1 MRSDPERMLK
11 LRDLC
16 DAVLD
21 LEPGERA
28 AFLHAACQDDEE
40 LRREIESLLV
50 HNDANTDFLAE
61 PAWKQFAERVAT
73 QAPSLEGRQLG
84 RYRIESRLGAGG
96 MGEVW
101 RARDDQLKREVAIKL
116 LPPEFSADV
125 ERVRRFEQEAYTV
138 SALNHPNILTIH
150 EVCHV
155 TADLDDLHF
164 IVTEFIEGRTLRG
177 GLKQARLRWREAVL
191 IARQIA
197 SALNAAH
204 TAGIIHRDIKPENVM
219 VESSGHVKVLDFGI
233 ARRVQ
238 LSAAGSAVSAG
249 SVAGVQ
255 TNLGARPGTLKYM
268 SPEQARGEQLDARTD
283 IFSLGL
289 VLYEMLAGRHPYAY
303 PDDDEILDA
312 LKSEDEVPAVTRVN
326 DAIPAALDRIVTRS
340 LKKKREERYSSVSEM
355 LSELEQL
362 QSLIEVS
369 REERGQRLFKAQ
381 NANQLVTQYVVL
393 YDSDKKTRVP
403 LGEWWNI
410 WRFADL
416 KDGKLERELIRK
428 SLLGRLSKAGLQ
440 ILLVAAV
447 TLVAAA
453 LMSINVSWEERILRD
468 GHTAAVRRAVFSPDG
483 RLLVSCGE
491 DKQVIVWDF
500 ARRERLKTLADHTGW
515 VTSVA
520 FSPDGKLFATAS
532 HDQTVIVWD
541 SARLEKIRVL
551 GDHRAAVNAVSFST
565 DGRLLATGSSSDDRI
580 ILWDTLRW
588 DKVREIPSGTAY
600 PPILFSL
607 DSRTIISS
615 YGQWD
620 LDTGQRIAEVEVGNW
635 VALSPNGR
643 LMVTTKPN
651 GEVFFHKL
659 SRPGETQGSRVLAH
673 FRGHQDFGRAV
684 VFSPDGKVVA
694 TGSENI
700 LLWDAA
706 TMEKLG
712 RFEYD
717 SIVWGLA
724 FSPDGRWLVSTHGD
738 GAVLVWDVTE
748 RKREAA
754 FSTHSAAVRAV
765 AYSPDGKRLAS
776 AGEDRSVIVWD
787 AASGRKEAVLNG
799 HQTRVIGVV
808 FSPDGE
814 WLVSSDQDSYLI
826 RWDLGARQP
835 RWRIKAAN
843 PDNVCLAMSPDSRFL
858 AVRSGVYETEGG
870 QPVLD
875 HSSAAHSSALN
886 HMEAAAF
893 SPDGR
898 RLAFVAGNE
907 VFVLETDGS
916 HVFGRQQNGNLPLVT
931 LSFSPDSRHLVTGS
945 TDGIILLWEADPLRL
960 ISKVGNHAAR
970 IKSLAFSPDGTTLA
984 SSGDDKMIAL
994 WDLKGR
1000 ELITRIGTHTS
1011 PVYAIAFSPDGKQ
1024 LISGEHDRS
1033 VRQYTRHRSLWGV
1046 RLD

>member
-11 LRDLC
+11 LRELC
-16 DAVLD
+16 DAALD

-28 AFLHAACQDDEE
+28 AFLGAACEDDEE

-50 HNDANTDFLAE
+50 YNVTDTDFLAE

-73 QAPSLEGRQLG
+73 QGPSLEGRQLG
-84 RYRIESRLGAGG
+84 RYRILSRLGAGG

-101 RARDDQLKREVAIKL
+101 RARDEQLKRVVAIKL
-116 LPPEFSADV
+116 LPPGFSADV
-125 ERVRRFEQEAYTV
+125 ERVRRFEQEAYTI

-150 EVCHV
+150 EVCQV

-164 IVTEFIEGRTLRG
+164 IVTEFIEGRTLRD
-177 GLKQARLRWREAVL
+177 GLKQAPPRWREAVL
-191 IARQIA
+191 IARQIV

-233 ARRVQ
+233 ARRVR
-238 LSAAGSAVSAG
+238 LAAADSAVSEV
-249 SVAGVQ
+249 SVAGIQ
-255 TNLGARPGTLKYM
+255 TRLGDRPGTLKYM

-283 IFSLGL
+283 IFSVGL
-289 VLYEMLAGRHPYAY
+289 VLYEMLAGRHPYARGN
-303 PDDDEILDA
+303 DEEILAA
-312 LKSEDEVPAVTRVN
+312 LKSEHEVPRVTRVN
-326 DAIPAALDRIVTRS
+326 DAIPAALDRIVTRA
-340 LKKKREERYSSVSEM
+340 LKKKREDRYASASEM

-393 YDSDKKTRVP
+393 YDADKKTRVP
-403 LGEWWNI
+403 FGELWSI

-416 KDGKLERELIRK
+416 KDGRLEKELIRK
-428 SLLGRLSKAGLQ
+428 SLLGGLSKAGLQ

-447 TLVAAA
+447 TMVVAAV
-453 LMSINVSWEERILRD
+453 MSINETWEERIPRD

-483 RLLVSCGE
+483 RLLVSVGE

-500 ARRERLKTLADHTGW
+500 VRRQRLKTLTDHSGW
-515 VTSVA
+515 VTSAA
-520 FSPDGKLFATAS
+520 FSPDGKLFATTS
-532 HDQTVIVWD
+532 HDKTVIVWD
-541 SARLEKIRVL
+541 AERLEKIRVL

-565 DGRLLATGSSSDDRI
+565 DGRLLATGSADNDNRI

-588 DKVREIPSGTAY
+588 EKVREIANGSAY
-600 PPILFSL
+600 SPILFSL
-607 DSRTIISS
+607 DNRTIITSH
-615 YGQWD
+615 GQWD
-620 LDTGQRIAEVEVGNW
+620 LDTAQRIAEVEVGNW
-635 VALSPNGR
+635 VALSPDGK
-643 LMVTTKPN
+643 LMVAIKPN

-659 SRPGETQGSRVLAH
+659 LRPGDAAGNRVLAH
-673 FRGHQDFGRAV
+673 PRGHQDHGRAV

-712 RFEYD
+712 RFECD

-724 FSPDGRWLVSTHGD
+724 FSPDGRWLVSTHAD
-738 GAVLVWDVTE
+738 GAVLVWNVTE
-748 RKREAA
+748 RKCEASLSA
-754 FSTHSAAVRAV
+754 HSDAVRAV
-765 AYSPDGKRLAS
+765 AYSPDGQRVAS
-776 AGEDRSVIVWD
+776 AGEDRSIIVWD

-814 WLVSSDQDSYLI
+814 WLVSSDQDAYLI
-826 RWDLGARQP
+826 RWDLGSGQS
-835 RWRIKAAN
+835 RWRIRSAN
-843 PDNVCLAMSPDSRFL
+843 PDNVCLAISPDGRFL
-858 AVRSGVYETEGG
+858 AVRPGIYETDGG

-875 HSSAAHSSALN
+875 RSSAEHIPALG
-886 HMEAAAF
+886 HMESAAF
-893 SPDGR
+893 SRDGR

-907 VFVLETDGS
+907 VWVLEADGWRAVGS
-916 HVFGRQQNGNLPLVT
+916 QQNGNVPLVS
-931 LSFSPDSRHLVTGS
+931 LSFSPDSRYLVTGS
-945 TDGIILLWEADPLRL
+945 TDGTILLWEADPLRL
-960 ISKVGNHAAR
+960 IAKVGNHAAR
-970 IKSLAFSPDGTTLA
+970 IKSLSFSPDGTLA

-1011 PVYAIAFSPDGKQ
+1011 PVYAIAFSPDGRQ
-1024 LISGEHDRS
+1024 LVSGEHDRS
-1033 VRQYTRHRSLWGV
+1033 LRLYTRHRTLWGL
-1046 RLD
+1046 RLN